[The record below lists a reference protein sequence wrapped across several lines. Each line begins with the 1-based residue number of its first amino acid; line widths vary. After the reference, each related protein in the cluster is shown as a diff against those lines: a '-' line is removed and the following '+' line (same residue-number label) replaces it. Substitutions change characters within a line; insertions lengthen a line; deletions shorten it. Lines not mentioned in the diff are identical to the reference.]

1 MRKESKW
8 IQDNIVNYDKGDIR
22 KRLKAAI
29 NFKTNQ
35 NEILEEADAITGKYT
50 LLGFSIR
57 ELGKTA
63 KVMYGY
69 DGDAT
74 KIYADYLAQALTD
87 KLKENFEFDIL
98 EEANYDALVAYG
110 MMLMDEME
118 KLCSKDVF
126 YTLDGLYK
134 VFK

>member
-35 NEILEEADAITGKYT
+35 NEILEEADAITGEYT

-74 KIYADYLAQALTD
+74 RIYADYLAQALTD

-98 EEANYDALVAYG
+98 EEADYDALVAYG

>member
-1 MRKESKW
+1 MGKESKW
-8 IQDNIVNYDKGDIR
+8 IKENIVNYDKGDIR
-22 KRLKAAI
+22 RRLKAAI
-29 NFKTNQ
+29 NFKTKQ
-35 NEILEEADAITGKYT
+35 NEVLEEADAITGEYT

-69 DGDAT
+69 EGDAVRV
-74 KIYADYLAQALTD
+74 YADYLAQALTD
-87 KLKENFEFDIL
+87 RLRENFEFDIL
-98 EEANYDALVAYG
+98 EEEDFDALVAYG
-110 MMLMDEME
+110 KMLMDEME